1 MTEPISTFGTMPS
14 WPMRPAGSAG
24 AVTSAGEPAAG
35 FQDLLVR
42 ALEETSSLE
51 QRAQASVLESLT
63 GGDVTQVEALAAMKK
78 ADLAL
83 RLMLQVRNKI
93 VEAYQQIQ
101 QMRL

>member
-1 MTEPISTFGTMPS
+1 MAEPISSFGTVPP
-14 WPMRPAGSAG
+14 WPMRPAESAG
-24 AVTSAGEPAAG
+24 ATVPTGKPAAG

-51 QRAQASVLESLT
+51 QQAQVSVLESLT

-101 QMRL
+101 QMRM